1 MNCEELS
8 SDDLAKE
15 LRCFFAAARTKNG
28 HQYSKFALVSIRA
41 GINRHL
47 ASPPYFRT
55 INIMKEFMS
64 SNHVLIGIVKSHKR
78 EGADKTKYHPPISNG
93 DLEQMYYSRVFS
105 VTNPTSHVRMVWF
118 EITLHFCRR
127 GREGLREL
135 TPKSCLLHK
144 DDTSRDYFT
153 MSYNE
158 ADKTHHG
165 VDSRESVKE
174 TRLYALPESDLCPVK
189 SLRLYLS
196 KRNPKN
202 NAFFQRP
209 LTSFEPAYDVWYV
222 NAPMGYHTLGN
233 MMSTFPKL
241 LDCL

>member
-28 HQYSKFALVSIRA
+28 HQYSKCALVSIRA

-93 DLEQMYYSRVFS
+93 DLEQMYYSRGF
-105 VTNPTSHVRMVWF
+105 
-118 EITLHFCRR
+118 FC
-127 GREGLREL
+127 
-135 TPKSCLLHK
+135 H
-144 DDTSRDYFT
+144 
-153 MSYNE
+153 
-158 ADKTHHG
+158 
-165 VDSRESVKE
+165 
-174 TRLYALPESDLCPVK
+174 
-189 SLRLYLS
+189 
-196 KRNPKN
+196 
-202 NAFFQRP
+202 
-209 LTSFEPAYDVWYV
+209 
-222 NAPMGYHTLGN
+222 
-233 MMSTFPKL
+233 
-241 LDCL
+241 